1 MITRKLAFP
10 SGAQK
15 SVLGG
20 SFGIKPR
27 ARWLNEKAAVPDKDA
42 KEYFARAGV
51 TSGPARNQLAAFI
64 HGLKDL
70 GVWNV
75 ANCMAMRFS
84 QNHPTQSVVH
94 RFGGASGNE
103 SSAITTTGTLVKDS
117 SGISLSGLNSR
128 IPVGAS
134 TTLGQGDNKLKFSF
148 FSACRASGSASS
160 VVGGAFNLAS
170 GNSALQWFRI
180 SRNTSSNSYTALV
193 LDDGVS
199 YSATITPPNSINNF
213 NFVSMGTVGADT
225 ITTING
231 TAGGTITGQA
241 PKNTSTALIYSH
253 SAYDH
258 TFSGTF
264 SGSIAFCMTVVE
276 SELTQLQHFQLY
288 HLYKKTLGRGLG
300 LD

>member
-10 SGAQK
+10 SGAQR

-42 KEYFARAGV
+42 KEYFAQAGV

-70 GVWNV
+70 GAWSV

-84 QNHPTQSVVH
+84 QNRPTGAVVH
-94 RFGGASGNE
+94 RFGGAGPAG
-103 SSAITTTGTLVKDS
+103 SSSITGTIARDNGGISLTGTQRAITTG
-117 SGISLSGLNSR
+117 
-128 IPVGAS
+128 S
-134 TTLGQGDNKLKFSF
+134 TTTILQNETKMKFSF
-148 FSACRASGSASS
+148 FIVCQATGTTGGD
-160 VVGGAFNLAS
+160 VGGAFDRSA
-170 GNSALQWFRI
+170 GNSARQWFRI
-180 SRNTSSNSYTALV
+180 GRIASSSTYTATV
-193 LDDGVS
+193 RDDGTN
-199 YSATITPPNSINNF
+199 YTATITPPNSINNF
-213 NFVSMGTVGADT
+213 NFLSMGTVGADT

-241 PKNTSTALIYSH
+241 PKNTSSATIFSSAAYS
-253 SAYDH
+253 AAFNGGL
-258 TFSGTF
+258 TGRV
-264 SGSIAFCMTVVE
+264 AFCMTVTGN
-276 SELTQLQHFQLY
+276 ELTQLQHFQLY